1 MHLQF
6 SHHGKDRIA
15 DRFGKENQRVGLVL
29 NLLLPGTPNIYYGEE
44 IGMSNIA
51 VRYEEQQDP
60 WGKNNLVSNAC
71 FVLNMTSNCSA

>member
-1 MHLQF
+1 M
-6 SHHGKDRIA
+6 
-15 DRFGKENQRVGLVL
+15 L

-60 WGKNNLVSNAC
+60 WGKNNPVSDTR
-71 FVLNMTSNCSA
+71 FVLNTCNCSA